1 MGKVRNANKISV
13 VETKWK
19 RPLGGERIIL
29 KWLLEKLCVMIWARF
44 MWLRTW
50 AIGWALVDMAI
61 NLLSR
66 IRDREFF
73 TRQVTIGFS
82 KRTLPY
88 GVSLRTIFIRYLTII
103 LFWHNN
109 PWRYSSDEPWAG

>member
-1 MGKVRNANKISV
+1 VGKVRNANKISV

-19 RPLGGERIIL
+19 RPLGGERVIL
-29 KWLLEKLCVMIWARF
+29 KWLLEKLCVM
-44 MWLRTW
+44 TW

-88 GVSLRTIFIRYLTII
+88 GISLRTIFIRYLTII
-103 LFWHNN
+103 LFWHGRGYF
-109 PWRYSSDEPWAG
+109 PSPILF